1 MPQAAAGAIITAV
14 GVTGMAATAITVATY
29 AVVGAAIGAITSA
42 VAGGDIGRGALWG
55 AVGGAVVGG
64 ISVAAGAAA
73 DAVSTG
79 AGAMAESGSTAGMV
93 NTAQT
98 VTGASQTVY
107 GVGQQAGSIAIGQGT
122 AGSAG
127 GGLLGSMGKEFAST
141 ALKDFAVGG
150 IKSYM
155 DYQGQKDALEQ
166 GREDARE
173 SREWQSAEAEKN
185 RAAQL
190 ELAKVSSGGAGSN
203 ALAVAMENNKA
214 AMARQKEAQAHDKAV
229 WGLNRDAKKED
240 QKGFSDSVIAGA
252 QKQYDSKVGQI
263 ENFMSAP
270 SWLQPRNPSMG
281 ADRGQPQPQQQAQPV
296 QQTQPQYVAQQQAP
310 QILPQ
315 GVANG

>member
-1 MPQAAAGAIITAV
+1 MPQAAAGAIIAAV
-14 GVTGMAATAITVATY
+14 GATGMAATAITVATY

-42 VAGGDIGRGALWG
+42 VAGGDIGKGALWG
-55 AVGGAVVGG
+55 GIGGAVVGG

-79 AGAMAESGSTAGMV
+79 AGAMAESGATAGMV

-107 GVGQQAGSIAIGQGT
+107 GVGRTGSIAIGQGAAESST
-122 AGSAG
+122 

-166 GREDARE
+166 GREDSRE
-173 SREWQSAEAEKN
+173 SREWQAAELEKN
-185 RAAQL
+185 RATQL
-190 ELAKVSSGGAGSN
+190 ELAKIRSDGAGSN
-203 ALAVAMENNKA
+203 ALAAAIENNKA
-214 AMARQKEAQAHDKAV
+214 AMERQKEAQAHDKAM

-240 QKGFSDSVIAGA
+240 RKGFSDSVIAGA
-252 QKQYDSKVGQI
+252 QKQFDSKVGQI
-263 ENFMSAP
+263 ENFMAAP

-281 ADRGQPQPQQQAQPV
+281 ADGGQPQPQQQAQPV

-315 GVANG
+315 GVVNG